1 MSEKKKS
8 SLEVNL
14 EVLNNYVE
22 DKQYKADELVEI
34 ISRLNSLVFMVN
46 VDYKKKKESMA
57 YIGTEEWKEV
67 AYTVDSIKVRI
78 AKLVL
83 DL

>member
-1 MSEKKKS
+1 MSKKKKS
-8 SLEVNL
+8 SLELNL
-14 EVLNNYVE
+14 ETLNDYAE
-22 DKQYKADELVEI
+22 DKQFKAHELVEI
-34 ISRLNSLVFMVN
+34 ISRLNSLMFMIN
-46 VDYKKKKESMA
+46 VDYKKKKESMS
-57 YIGTEEWKEV
+57 YIGTEEWKEI

>member
-22 DKQYKADELVEI
+22 DKQYKANELVEI
-34 ISRLNSLVFMVN
+34 LSRLNSLVFMIN
-46 VDYKKKKESMA
+46 TDYKKKQESMS
-57 YIGTEEWKEV
+57 YIGTKEWKEI

>member
-14 EVLNNYVE
+14 KTLNNYVE
-22 DKQYKADELVEI
+22 DKQFKAHELSEI
-34 ISRLNSLVFMVN
+34 INRLNSLVFMVN
-46 VDYKKKKESMA
+46 TDYKKKEESMS
-57 YIGTEEWKEV
+57 YIGTEEWKEI